1 MMRTTKA
8 AVIAW
13 LSRLPLFI
21 AFIGLYVALDVASFI
36 HPLHGLNITPWNP
49 APALGLVLLIQIGR
63 QDGMHS
69 MDESLLHL
77 LNHGHISLV
86 EAKAYARDPEY
97 VEDQYRGK

>member
-63 QDGMHS
+63 QAWVPLAVAIVLAEITTRATPCSTTGAAS
-69 MDESLLHL
+69 SS
-77 LNHGHISLV
+77 GCSTWPS
-86 EAKAYARDPEY
+86 APC
-97 VEDQYRGK
+97 

>member
-36 HPLHGLNITPWNP
+36 HPLHGLNITP
-49 APALGLVLLIQIGR
+49 
-63 QDGMHS
+63 
-69 MDESLLHL
+69 
-77 LNHGHISLV
+77 
-86 EAKAYARDPEY
+86 
-97 VEDQYRGK
+97 